1 VAENLVELYRDV
13 PYQQVCFWARLP
25 GLNTG
30 QARRN
35 LERFQSEVVPLVYK
49 ALEG

>member
-25 GLNTG
+25 GLNT
-30 QARRN
+30 QQVRRN
-35 LERFQSEVVPLVYK
+35 LERFQSEVVPLVSK
-49 ALEG
+49 ALQG